1 MGIIKA
7 LLGKFYFAGVE
18 FAMKLRILIFVTLLA
33 VGFSSAC
40 FSHKKTGNLVFLL
53 LHLRLVL
60 FFKLLATESDDV
72 CQIK

>member
-1 MGIIKA
+1 MGIIKV

-40 FSHKKTGNLVFLL
+40 FSHKKSGNLVFFTLTFKIGPIFQTTGYRVRP
-53 LHLRLVL
+53 HLPN
-60 FFKLLATESDDV
+60 
-72 CQIK
+72 